1 MARRR
6 LGVALLL
13 PARVADE
20 VNGLRRAVGDG
31 SLERI
36 PPHLTLVPPVN
47 VREEQL
53 PAALAVLRAAAAA
66 APTSLTVALGPPRT
80 FLPANPVLYL
90 TVGGELEDLHA
101 LRDRVFVPPL
111 DRPLTWPF
119 VPHVTLADEGEPA
132 AVQRSAEALDRY
144 SAVVAFERIH
154 LLQEVH
160 RDGRRWEPLADVA
173 LGVPA
178 IIGRGGLAL
187 ELTRSQLVDPE
198 AAALLVHSGHLR
210 GELGELGA
218 CPPSQQ
224 LVVTARRQD
233 EVVGLAIAWMTP
245 DGGRVTVLVA
255 PHHRR
260 QGIGSHLLAGVE
272 AGVRDAG
279 WDCQQLGAI
288 GPAGFY
294 AARSAYSKRIDE

>member
-13 PARVADE
+13 PPPVADE

-53 PAALAVLRAAAAA
+53 GGALAVLRAAAAA
-66 APTSLTVALGPPRT
+66 SPPSLTVALGPPRT

-90 TVGGELEDLHA
+90 PVGGELEALHA
-101 LRDRVFVPPL
+101 LRNRVFVPPL

-119 VPHVTLADEGEPA
+119 VPHVTLADEGEPET
-132 AVQRSAEALDRY
+132 VQRAAEALDRY

-198 AAALLVHSGHLR
+198 AAPLLVPCRHLLD
-210 GELGELGA
+210 ELGV

-233 EVVGLAIAWMTP
+233 EVVGLALARMTP
-245 DGGRVTVLVA
+245 DGGRVAVLVA
-255 PHHRR
+255 PPHRH
-260 QGIGSHLLAGVE
+260 QGIGSHLLAAVE

-279 WDCQQLGAI
+279 WDCRQLGAI

-294 AARSAYSKRIDE
+294 AARSSYSKRIDE